1 MLRCACCAFV
11 GDMTNDQE
19 LKALAEVGD
28 LRDPRSDSQD
38 WTREAVEM
46 YDLYDTPGEFNSATY
61 AGVTIMALCLGQ
73 YCPTESLLHK
83 EAPRLLRSV
92 WQSLGVY
99 LLEKDD
105 TFGSHHR
112 RGVQPIP
119 VESSWG
125 LGSDVWVLYDA
136 STCLP
141 RCVTNRAV
149 LRDAWL
155 QHRCSHWCKGGLC
168 VSGEISP

>member
-1 MLRCACCAFV
+1 
-11 GDMTNDQE
+11 
-19 LKALAEVGD
+19 
-28 LRDPRSDSQD
+28 
-38 WTREAVEM
+38 M
-46 YDLYDTPGEFNSATY
+46 YDLFDTPGEFNSATY

-105 TFGSHHR
+105 TVYSHRR

-119 VESSWG
+119 VEPSWG
-125 LGSDVWVLYDA
+125 LGSDIWVLYDT

-141 RCVTNRAV
+141 KCVTDRAV
-149 LRDAWL
+149 LRDAGL
-155 QHRCSHWCKGGLC
+155 EYCCSHWCKRKLC
-168 VSGEISP
+168 VFDVIPP